1 MNGQYKAIAERV
13 RVELDLMVEA
23 VDNETL
29 PNDFAEFIDD
39 FCQNSAEVGPI
50 AYTIWKEL
58 FKEQSNEK

>member
-1 MNGQYKAIAERV
+1 MNAQYKAIAERV

-23 VDNETL
+23 VDSETL

-39 FCQNSAEVGPI
+39 FCQTDAEVGPI